1 MKRNILFFFLILL
14 CSYSLVYA
22 QHVRFRR
29 ISTDEGLMNSMVNAI
44 TQDSAGF
51 MWFACSNGLC
61 RYDGKNFVYFQH
73 NPTDTSTINE
83 GLVRTL
89 FYDTEG
95 YMWAGGLGCGLVN
108 INCRTLQL
116 QKLSRLNA
124 DSSIFLPSN
133 SVTSIKPYGNSLY
146 ISTLD
151 AGIWEYNKKN
161 KKFSKLFGANQSSF
175 VPYRNIFITPNGVM
189 WIATS
194 TEGVW
199 KYNLKNK
206 ELKKFNE
213 SNTSGE
219 NIVYN
224 KVRNVFVDKEGWV
237 WLSFWEKGNGVLMT
251 GKEHFISNVEN
262 HPFFGKL
269 LKTGLVSQFM
279 QDRENNI
286 WLCTAEEGAVRF
298 NKKKQKTKSYTNSL
312 SNLESIGNNTV
323 LCAYSDNTGAL
334 WFGTW
339 KGGAQVVNPKLSR
352 FGLYI
357 AEDANSHALH
367 NSTVTCFTQLNSGNI
382 LMGTGDGV
390 SEFNPMKNTFSRF
403 DFDSVN
409 NIYHLQNAHIYSIA
423 EDKNE
428 NVWVA
433 VFGSG
438 IYVFNKKRELIKR
451 YIDGEKGGLSS
462 QIIQKIL
469 TTKSNKIYA
478 ASSFNGLNIYDSQA
492 DKFHFLTH
500 SEADSLSLSSNE
512 ILCLLEAKNENIW
525 IGTKGG
531 GLNLFNPKT
540 ISFKRFFSDKK
551 NPKSL
556 LSNHVNTLCYDKLG
570 GLWVGTNVGIC
581 RYSETD
587 HSFTNY
593 SHYDELIQSEIYSI
607 NEDEKGNL
615 WIITSNGLVCFN
627 PLNGKIKQYNKNNG
641 IQGGESIQN
650 ANLVTKDNRIC
661 TGGLSGFNIFR
672 PSEISDIPNNANIVF
687 TGFSVLNKPFNTEK
701 DAVFINQLTLNYKD
715 YFFSV
720 NFSHLDFS
728 DPSQNTYAYK
738 LEGFNTEWVYIGT
751 TQSVTFTNLNPGSY
765 ILKIKAANSMGEW
778 SIRQA
783 LLKITIIP
791 PFWKTWWFYSLCIL
805 ASILLLYLFVRYR
818 EKKLQ
823 HEKLKLEHK
832 VEERTKELQYEKL
845 KVEEANKDIKD
856 SITYAKRIQDA
867 ILPSAEFMDTHMPEH
882 FVLYNPK
889 DIISGDFYWMDKLG
903 NTLFFAAA
911 DCTGHG
917 VPGAM
922 VSVVCS
928 NALNKTVVELGIS
941 EPGCILDMV
950 RKIVVQTFEK
960 SDKNVKDGMDIS
972 LCKLDI
978 SEKNFCTLQWAG
990 ANNPLWIIRNANHNE
1005 ICEIKPDKQPIGKV
1019 ENPTS
1024 FTTHTLELHKGDA
1037 IFIFTDGFADQF
1049 GGEKG
1054 KKFMYKS
1061 LKNLLLS
1068 FQDKGMNE
1076 QKRILKQ
1083 EFDNWKGSNE
1093 QVDDVCV
1100 IGVRV

>member
-1 MKRNILFFFLILL
+1 MKRNSLFFFLILL
-14 CSYSLVYA
+14 CSYSFVNA
-22 QHVRFRR
+22 QHIRFRR
-29 ISTDEGLMNSMVNAI
+29 ISTNEGLMNSMVNAI

-51 MWFACSNGLC
+51 MWFACSDGLC
-61 RYDGKNFVYFQH
+61 RYDGKNFVYFRH
-73 NPTDTSTINE
+73 NPTDTTTINE

-89 FYDTEG
+89 HYDADG
-95 YMWAGGLGCGLVN
+95 YLWAGGAGCGLVN

-124 DSSIFLPSN
+124 DSTVFLPSN
-133 SVTSIKPYGNSLY
+133 SVTSIMPYGNSLY

-151 AGIWEYNKKN
+151 AGIWEYSKQN
-161 KKFSKLFGANQSSF
+161 KKFSKLFGSNQSSF
-175 VPYRNIFITPNGVM
+175 VPFRNIFITPDGIM

-206 ELKKFNE
+206 ELKKYNE

-224 KVRNVFVDKEGWV
+224 KVRNVFVDNEGWV
-237 WLSFWEKGNGVLMT
+237 WLSFWERGNAVLMA
-251 GKEHFISNVEN
+251 GKEHFISNIDN

-269 LKTGLVSQFM
+269 LKTGLVSQFL

-286 WLCTAEEGAVRF
+286 WLCTAEEGAVCF
-298 NKKKQKTKSYTNSL
+298 NKKNQRIKSYTHNL
-312 SNLESIGNNTV
+312 SDLESIGNNTV
-323 LCAYSDNTGAL
+323 LCAYTDNTGAL

-339 KGGAQVVNPKLSR
+339 KGGAQVVNPKLKR

-357 AEDANSHALH
+357 AEDANSQALH
-367 NSTVTCFTQLNSGNI
+367 NSTVTCFTQLKSGNI
-382 LMGTGDGV
+382 LMGTGDGI

-409 NIYHLQNAHIYSIA
+409 NIYHLQNAHVYSIA

-438 IYVFNKKRELIKR
+438 IYVFNKKKELIKR
-451 YIDGEKGGLSS
+451 FVDDKNGGLSS

-469 TTKSNKIYA
+469 ITKSNKIYA
-478 ASSFNGLNIYDSQA
+478 AASSRGLNIYDSLM
-492 DKFHFLTH
+492 DRFHFLIH
-500 SEADSLSLSSNE
+500 SEEDSSSLGSNE

-525 IGTKGG
+525 IGTKDG

-540 ISFKRFFSDKK
+540 FTFKRFLNEKK

-556 LSNHVNTLCYDKLG
+556 LSNRVNTLCYDKLG
-570 GLWVGTNVGIC
+570 GLWIGTDRGIC

-587 HSFTNY
+587 DSFTNY
-593 SHYDELIQSEIYSI
+593 SQYDELIQSEIYSI

-615 WIITSNGLVCFN
+615 WLVTSHGLICFN
-627 PLNGKIKQYNKNNG
+627 PLNGKIKQYNKSSG
-641 IQGGESIQN
+641 IQGGEFIHN
-650 ANLVTKDNRIC
+650 ATLTLKDKRIC
-661 TGGLSGFNIFR
+661 IGGLSGFNIFQ
-672 PSEISDIPNNANIVF
+672 PSEITDIPNNANIVF

-701 DAVFINQLTLNYKD
+701 DAAFVNQLTLSYKD

-728 DPSQNTYAYK
+728 NPSQNTYAYK
-738 LEGFNTEWVYIGT
+738 LEGFNTDWVYIGT
-751 TQSVTFTNLNPGSY
+751 TQSVTFTNLNPGNY
-765 ILKIKAANSMGEW
+765 VLRIKAANSMGEW
-778 SIRQA
+778 STRQA
-783 LLKITIIP
+783 VLKITIIP

-805 ASILLLYLFVRYR
+805 ASVLLLYLFVKYR

-823 HEKLKLEHK
+823 HEKLKLEQK
-832 VEERTKELQYEKL
+832 VEERTKELQHEKL

-867 ILPSAEFMDTHMPEH
+867 ILPSVEFMDTHMPEH
-882 FVLYNPK
+882 FVLYKPK

-928 NALNKTVVELGIS
+928 NALNKTVVELGVT
-941 EPGCILDMV
+941 EPGCILDTV

-972 LCKLDI
+972 LCRLEILNSKL
-978 SEKNFCTLQWAG
+978 EWAG
-990 ANNPLWIIRNANHNE
+990 ANNPLWLIRNNE
-1005 ICEIKPDKQPIGKV
+1005 LTEIKPNKQPIGKV
-1019 ENPTS
+1019 ENPKP
-1024 FTTHTLELHKGDA
+1024 FTTHTLELQAGDT
-1037 IFIFTDGFADQF
+1037 IYIFTDGFADQF

-1054 KKFMYKS
+1054 KKFMYKP

-1068 FQDKGMNE
+1068 IQNNNMNE
-1076 QKRILKQ
+1076 QKRMLEK
-1083 EFDNWKGSNE
+1083 EFDKWKGNLE
-1093 QVDDVCV
+1093 QVDDVCI
-1100 IGVRV
+1100 IGVRI